1 MRECARVVQVGSLEG
16 FGLEVPARDGQ
27 RVYLEL
33 SEQGIPGQMPRK
45 RVVVELFGVNESQ
58 EIVWL
63 YNCQVVCWIGGQPFG
78 RDAAIWKGMRR
89 MYELVKAHLEGLG
102 YEVREGRYGV
112 PRSIEPTRGGFEC
125 VRWVTGEDGE
135 FHVEAV
141 EG

>member
-1 MRECARVVQVGSLEG
+1 
-16 FGLEVPARDGQ
+16 
-27 RVYLEL
+27 
-33 SEQGIPGQMPRK
+33 
-45 RVVVELFGVNESQ
+45 
-58 EIVWL
+58 
-63 YNCQVVCWIGGQPFG
+63 
-78 RDAAIWKGMRR
+78 